1 MDDNYKKN
9 RDRKLQIFC
18 LVVENDSSITKAAQ
32 IIGRDETNIGRW
44 IKSLEA
50 DVGFALFKRNGIRKI
65 LTEQGKQYYTNIA
78 KPVVD
83 SMVDAFGGEKVA
95 AIVDFFEPTEN
106 QSDKFLKTTID
117 KVNTAIQVTTDSAN
131 NIQEKISHL
140 SKIIDNKFIKSI
152 PAKIA
157 GIKKY
162 IIFAIL
168 GLILILASLGS
179 AYQYN
184 ELVKKNYF
192 FDTDLYEL
200 SNKKLQALMKDGHH
214 KIPFSTKCP
223 FDIMEI
229 NLDMYEM
236 LLKMTKKY
244 KDLSVS
250 MFIMSDSLSDS
261 PLISMRFT
269 GDEKIDSIF
278 NNNKIMTCQTQKA
291 YNGTKKQFEYAENL
305 FKQDKNFKIYN
316 LYYEELD
323 NCLNCQYLLKN
334 VKKYPNQLF
343 EKKIEKPYNLSNSR
357 GWIIK
362 YKNYYYMLSM
372 SNIVTMENAMSLNN
386 LYVQQERYIL
396 WKKLE
401 LRDLASY
408 DRGTYWNLIVDNN
421 IEI

>member
-1 MDDNYKKN
+1 MTKVNIYNSHYDNCIVQKTAMDDNYKKN

-18 LVVENDSSITKAAQ
+18 LVVENDSNISKAAQ

-44 IKSLEA
+44 IKSLET

-168 GLILILASLGS
+168 GLVLILASLGS

-184 ELVKKNYF
+184 KLVKKNYF
-192 FDTDLYEL
+192 FDRDLYEL
-200 SNKKLQALMKDGHH
+200 SNKKLQVLMKDGHH

-236 LLKMTKKY
+236 LLKMTKN
-244 KDLSVS
+244 
-250 MFIMSDSLSDS
+250 I
-261 PLISMRFT
+261 
-269 GDEKIDSIF
+269 
-278 NNNKIMTCQTQKA
+278 
-291 YNGTKKQFEYAENL
+291 
-305 FKQDKNFKIYN
+305 KIY
-316 LYYEELD
+316 LLQ
-323 NCLNCQYLLKN
+323 CL
-334 VKKYPNQLF
+334 
-343 EKKIEKPYNLSNSR
+343 
-357 GWIIK
+357 
-362 YKNYYYMLSM
+362 
-372 SNIVTMENAMSLNN
+372 
-386 LYVQQERYIL
+386 
-396 WKKLE
+396 
-401 LRDLASY
+401 
-408 DRGTYWNLIVDNN
+408 
-421 IEI
+421 

>member
-168 GLILILASLGS
+168 GLILILASIGS

-184 ELVKKNYF
+184 KLVKKNYF
-192 FDTDLYEL
+192 FDKDLYENASPL
-200 SNKKLQALMKDGHH
+200 LQNLMIHGDYT
-214 KIPFSTKCP
+214 ISEDAICP
-223 FDIMEI
+223 FGITQL

-236 LLKMTKKY
+236 VSKLTKKY
-244 KDLSVS
+244 KDLSVV
-250 MFIMSDSLSDS
+250 MYLISDS

-269 GDEKIDSIF
+269 GDEKIDKVF
-278 NNNKIMTCQTQKA
+278 KDLDLFTCNANKTYIYGQ
-291 YNGTKKQFEYAENL
+291 KQFANATEL
-305 FKQDKNFKIYN
+305 FKQNKNFKIYN
-316 LYYEELD
+316 MYYD
-323 NCLNCQYLLKN
+323 AINTCQNCNYFLENI
-334 VKKYPNQLF
+334 KKYPNNLF
-343 EKKIEKPYNLSNSR
+343 GDKISKTEDSESYR

-362 YKNYYYMLSM
+362 YNNYYYLLSM
-372 SNIVTMENAMSLNN
+372 NNIISMKYANNISNK
-386 LYVQQERYIL
+386 QRKHKRYIV
-396 WKKLE
+396 WKKLTE
-401 LRDLASY
+401 DRLKQYNSGEYYNMILRY
-408 DRGTYWNLIVDNN
+408 N
-421 IEI
+421 IRFS